1 VKALRGGYGLPQE
14 VPVRKFLVLL
24 LVLIPSG
31 LWAGEK
37 PWFQGSL
44 DQAFAAAKGQNKAL
58 VLKFY
63 ADW

>member
-1 VKALRGGYGLPQE
+1 M
-14 VPVRKFLVLL
+14 RKFLVLL

-37 PWFQGSL
+37 PGFQGSM

>member
-1 VKALRGGYGLPQE
+1 M
-14 VPVRKFLVLL
+14 RKFLAVLL
-24 LVLIPSG
+24 ALVPLALAAS
-31 LWAGEK
+31 ER
-37 PWFQGSL
+37 PWYQGSL